1 MKKQRGGQFV
11 PEHPIYRNAL
21 NAIQVGVEDFNEG
34 SPARLSS
41 AVRNLTAGIL
51 LLCKEKLR
59 RLSPTDEILIWKQIT
74 PSLDDDG
81 NVIFQKSGRTTVDVS
96 EIIARFKFCDI
107 EVDANLLQ
115 RITGIRNRVEHHHVD
130 DISQIRGAFA
140 DGLIFLS
147 QFMPK
152 HLGVDPQEE
161 IDESAWALLVEEKE
175 VEDRLRAECRASYAQ
190 IGGPGLLT
198 DAIEREGCPE
208 CSSQLI
214 RQTQPQNTNPFEAQW
229 ACRACGHTGSNDE
242 WLGRILPSYF
252 AGASFLAAKD
262 GGPDPLDT
270 CPECNEEAYVHEE
283 EMCLAC
289 GFELRPS
296 GCAVCSEPLG
306 LEDYDESLCS
316 YHRYVAERERDR

>member
-1 MKKQRGGQFV
+1 M

-34 SPARLSS
+34 SPPRLSS

-59 RLSPTDEILIWKQIT
+59 RLSPEDEILIWKQIS

-81 NVIFQKSGRTTVDVS
+81 KVVFEGSGKTTVDVS
-96 EIIARFKFCDI
+96 EIISRFKSLGI
-107 EVDANLLQ
+107 EADGNLLD
-115 RITGIRNRVEHHHVD
+115 RITRVRNRVEHHHVD
-130 DISQIRGAFA
+130 DVGQIRGAFA
-140 DGLIFLS
+140 DGLLFLS

-152 HLGVDPQEE
+152 HLGVDPQDE
-161 IDESAWALLVEEKE
+161 IDEDSWALLVAEKE
-175 VEDRLRAECRASYAQ
+175 IEDRLRAECRASYAQ
-190 IGGPGLLT
+190 IDGPTSLT

-208 CSSQLI
+208 CSSQLV

-229 ACRACGHTGSNDE
+229 ACRACGHTSSNQE
-242 WLGRILPSYF
+242 WLGRILPDFF

-289 GFELRPS
+289 GFELGHS
-296 GCAVCSEPLG
+296 ECAICSEPLG
-306 LEDYDESLCS
+306 LEEYGETICS
-316 YHRYVAERERDR
+316 YHRYVADKERDR